1 MYLKIC
7 CLLTWSMMFVS
18 AENLLRICPKGV
30 MSKNLERDDITT
42 FFFFLLWHLKGHVTR
57 RRKSNR
63 RRRSRHANRE
73 LSQVQ
78 SLTGNSQV
86 LCGDLCLWSL
96 HFLLWEYV
104 NIFFTSSD
112 SHNIL
117 KARWASWSLP
127 AASSS
132 ILIYVTVF
140 GVKAAKKDKD
150 LPKHDSEKMQS
161 FGSYS

>member
-1 MYLKIC
+1 MLSTDLVYDVCVGWESVEDLPQG
-7 CLLTWSMMFVS
+7 SDV
-18 AENLLRICPKGV
+18 EEPG
-30 MSKNLERDDITT
+30 ERWHNH
-42 FFFFLLWHLKGHVTR
+42 FFFFRLWHLKGHVTR

-63 RRRSRHANRE
+63 RRRSRQADRKP
-73 LSQVQ
+73 SQVQ

-96 HFLLWEYV
+96 LFLLWEYV

-117 KARWASWSLP
+117 KARWESWSLP

-132 ILIYVTVF
+132 ILIQVTVF
-140 GVKAAKKDKD
+140 GVKAAKKDKVF
-150 LPKHDSEKMQS
+150 PKHDSEKMQS